1 MSTRV
6 MPEGVFF
13 SYKQQR
19 GAGGGDESDDFDRHY
34 FFLHFSKNAEFVIT
48 STEPAL

>member
-1 MSTRV
+1 
-6 MPEGVFF
+6 MPSGYAGGHFF
-13 SYKQQR
+13 SYNKQQR